1 MKCIAL
7 DAMGVIF
14 QAEDDVTELLIPFII
29 ENGGENN
36 SAIIE
41 SAYIAA
47 SLGEISAAEFW
58 RAAKLSSK
66 LEDEYL
72 SRHRLMPGVI
82 EFLDIAKQRD
92 IPVWCLSNDV
102 GRWSEKLRACHGI
115 ESRLAGSIISGD
127 IGIRKPDRGIYE
139 RLLQKSH
146 SNPDQLVFFD
156 DREKNVQAANALGIK
171 AIHFSSRTGFS
182 EATENVFDDTH

>member
-1 MKCIAL
+1 
-7 DAMGVIF
+7 MGVIF

-36 SAIIE
+36 SEIIE
-41 SAYIAA
+41 SAYITA
-47 SLGEISAAEFW
+47 SLDKISAAEFW
-58 RAAKLSSK
+58 RAAKLSPE

-102 GRWSEKLRACHGI
+102 GRWSKKLRACYGI

-139 RLLQKSH
+139 CLLQTCNS
-146 SNPDQLVFFD
+146 SPDQLVIFD
-156 DREKNVQAANALGIK
+156 DREKNVQAASALGIK
-171 AIHFSSRTGFS
+171 AIHFNSREGFT
-182 EATENVFDDTH
+182 EAMECAFDDTL

>member
-1 MKCIAL
+1 
-7 DAMGVIF
+7 MGVIF

-36 SAIIE
+36 SEIIE

-58 RAAKLSSK
+58 RAARLSPE

-82 EFLDIAKQRD
+82 EFMDIARQRD

-102 GRWSEKLRACHGI
+102 GRWSKKLRVCHGI

-139 RLLQKSH
+139 QLLRTCNS
-146 SNPDQLVFFD
+146 SPDQLVFID
-156 DREKNVQAANALGIK
+156 DREKNVRAASALGIR
-171 AIHFSSRTGFS
+171 AIHFSSQTGFN
-182 EATENVFDDTH
+182 EAIGSVFDDTD

>member
-1 MKCIAL
+1 
-7 DAMGVIF
+7 MGVIF

-36 SAIIE
+36 SEIIE
-41 SAYIAA
+41 SAYITA
-47 SLGEISAAEFW
+47 SLGKISAAEFW
-58 RAAKLSSK
+58 QAVKLSPE

-72 SRHRLMPGVI
+72 SRHRLMPGVMA
-82 EFLDIAKQRD
+82 FLDIAEQRN

-102 GRWSEKLRACHGI
+102 GQWSKKLRVCHGI

-139 RLLQKSH
+139 LLLRKSH
-146 SNPDQLVFFD
+146 SNPDQLIFLD
-156 DREKNVQAANALGIK
+156 DREKNVQAASALGIK
-171 AIHFSSRTGFS
+171 AIHFSSREGFI
-182 EATENVFDDTH
+182 EAMERVFDDTL